1 VASAR
6 LAALQEDGIL
16 SELAD
21 AVRTR
26 RVSSHQLVERSLERI
41 ARLDGQLNAVVAL
54 RADLALGEARALDA
68 RVAAGGDPGPL
79 AGVPVLVKDLEDV
92 AGLRTTQGSALFADD
107 PPATRD
113 GLTPARLRAAGAIV
127 VGKTNLP
134 EFATEGYS
142 ANLIFGATRNP
153 WGLQWSPGGS
163 SGGSG
168 AALAAGL
175 APIATATDGGGSV
188 RIPAALCGLAGLKP
202 TNGVIA
208 RRPIPDWI
216 DYSTDGPLATTVA
229 DLRLLLAVQ
238 SGPAPGDPTAL
249 PFPPPPGAA
258 RPARLYAAPRFAPW
272 GPLPGVVQ
280 SAFDEAVAAFA
291 DLVALPAESL
301 DPERIFATGNPDTD
315 WFIVAAAEHV
325 SSLGRGVVEQ
335 NLDRLHPGARW
346 FLEEGLRVTLDGYL
360 AARRRRFG
368 YVRELDE
375 LLGEDGVV
383 LSPTIA
389 SQGWLAEGR
398 LSTDDQVGALPGE
411 VYNTSVQNTT
421 GHPALSLPAGR
432 LPNGLPFGLQ
442 VTGPRFRDHLLLDLA
457 SSWEEARPWPRSAG
471 GYEPFDTGL
480 TR

>member
-1 VASAR
+1 
-6 LAALQEDGIL
+6 
-16 SELAD
+16 
-21 AVRTR
+21 
-26 RVSSHQLVERSLERI
+26 VSSRQLVERSLERI
-41 ARLDGQLNAVVAL
+41 SRLDGPLNAVVAL
-54 RADLALGEARALDA
+54 RAEPALAEALALDE
-68 RVAAGGDPGPL
+68 RVAAGEDPGPL
-79 AGVPVLVKDLEDV
+79 AGLPVLVKDLEDV
-92 AGLRTTQGSALFADD
+92 AGLRTTYGSALFAGA
-107 PPATRD
+107 PAATRD
-113 GLTPARLRAAGAIV
+113 GLTPARLRAAGAII

-142 ANLIFGATRNP
+142 ANLVFGATRNP
-153 WGLQWSPGGS
+153 WGLEWSPGGS

-249 PFPPPPGAA
+249 PGPLPGDPRPA
-258 RPARLYAAPRFAPW
+258 RPGRLYAAPRFAPW
-272 GPLPGVVQ
+272 GPLPGEVQ
-280 SAFDEAVAAFA
+280 AAFDAAVAAFA
-291 DLVALPAESL
+291 GLTALLAEPL

-315 WFIVAAAEHV
+315 WFTVTAAEHV
-325 SSLGRGVVEQ
+325 SALGRGVVEQ
-335 NLDRLHPGARW
+335 NLGRLHPGARW
-346 FLEEGLRVTLDGYL
+346 FLKEGLRVTLDGYL

-375 LLGEDGVV
+375 LLGEDGMV
-383 LSPTIA
+383 LSPTVA
-389 SQGWLAEGR
+389 SPGWLAEGR
-398 LSTDDQVGALPGE
+398 LTADDPVGPLPGE
-411 VYNTSVQNTT
+411 VFNTSVQNIT

-442 VTGPRFRDHLLLDLA
+442 VTAPRFRDHLLLDLA
-457 SSWEEARPWPRSAG
+457 SSWERAHPWPRSAD
-471 GYEPFDTGL
+471 GYEAFDAGL
-480 TR
+480 AR

>member
-1 VASAR
+1 
-6 LAALQEDGIL
+6 
-16 SELAD
+16 
-21 AVRTR
+21 
-26 RVSSHQLVERSLERI
+26 VSSRQLVERSLERI
-41 ARLDGQLNAVVAL
+41 SRLDGPLNAVVAL
-54 RADLALGEARALDA
+54 RAEPALAEALALDE
-68 RVAAGGDPGPL
+68 RVAAGEDPGPL
-79 AGVPVLVKDLEDV
+79 AGLPVLVKDLEDV
-92 AGLRTTQGSALFADD
+92 AGLRTTYGSALFAGA
-107 PPATRD
+107 PAATRD
-113 GLTPARLRAAGAIV
+113 GLTPARLRAAGAII

-142 ANLIFGATRNP
+142 ANLVFGATRNP
-153 WGLQWSPGGS
+153 WGLEWSPGGS

-249 PFPPPPGAA
+249 PGPLPGDPRPA
-258 RPARLYAAPRFAPW
+258 RPGRLYAAPRFAPW
-272 GPLPGVVQ
+272 GPLPGEVQ
-280 SAFDEAVAAFA
+280 AAFDAATATFA
-291 DLVALPAESL
+291 RLVALPAEPL
-301 DPERIFATGNPDTD
+301 DPARIFATGNPDTD
-315 WFIVAAAEHV
+315 WFTVTAAEHV
-325 SSLGRGVVEQ
+325 SALGRGVVERS
-335 NLDRLHPGARW
+335 LGRLHPGARW

-375 LLGEDGVV
+375 LLGEDGIV
-383 LSPTIA
+383 LSPTVA
-389 SQGWLAEGR
+389 SPGWLAEGR
-398 LSTDDQVGALPGE
+398 LTADDPVGPLPGE
-411 VYNTSVQNTT
+411 VFNTSVQNIT

-457 SSWEEARPWPRSAG
+457 SSWERAHPWPRSAD
-471 GYEPFDTGL
+471 GYEPFDAGL
-480 TR
+480 AR

>member
-1 VASAR
+1 MC
-6 LAALQEDGIL
+6 
-16 SELAD
+16 
-21 AVRTR
+21 
-26 RVSSHQLVERSLERI
+26 
-41 ARLDGQLNAVVAL
+41 
-54 RADLALGEARALDA
+54 
-68 RVAAGGDPGPL
+68 
-79 AGVPVLVKDLEDV
+79 
-92 AGLRTTQGSALFADD
+92 TTQGSVLFAGG

-153 WGLQWSPGGS
+153 WGLEWSPGGS

-202 TNGVIA
+202 TNGLIA

-216 DYSTDGPLATTVA
+216 DYSTDGLLGTNVA

-249 PFPPPPGAA
+249 PFPLPPGRF
-258 RPARLYAAPRFAPW
+258 RPRRLYVAPRFAPW
-272 GPLPGVVQ
+272 GPLPAEVQ
-280 SAFDEAVAAFA
+280 AAFDAAVAAFA
-291 DLVALPAESL
+291 DLVALPAEPL
-301 DPERIFATGNPDTD
+301 DPKRIFATGNPDTD
-315 WFIVAAAEHV
+315 WFIVAASEHV
-325 SSLGRGVVEQ
+325 SSLGRGVVERS
-335 NLDRLHPGARW
+335 LGRLHPGARW

-389 SQGWLAEGR
+389 SPGWLADGR
-398 LSTDDQVGALPGE
+398 LTADDQVGALPGE
-411 VYNTSVQNTT
+411 VYNTSVQNIT

-442 VTGPRFRDHLLLDLA
+442 VTGPRFRDQPLLDVA
-457 SSWEEARPWPRSAG
+457 SSWEQARPWPRSAD
-471 GYEPFDTGL
+471 GYEPFDAGIA
-480 TR
+480 

>member
-1 VASAR
+1 MAPAR
-6 LAALQEDGIL
+6 LAARQEDGIL
-16 SELAD
+16 SELAG

-54 RADLALGEARALDA
+54 RADLALGEARTLDE
-68 RVAAGGDPGPL
+68 RVAAGEDPGPL
-79 AGVPVLVKDLEDV
+79 AGIPVLVKDLEDV
-92 AGLRTTQGSALFADD
+92 AGLRTTRGSALFADA
-107 PPATRD
+107 PAATRD

-142 ANLIFGATRNP
+142 ANLVFGATRNP
-153 WGLQWSPGGS
+153 WGLEWSPGGS

-188 RIPAALCGLAGLKP
+188 RIPASLCGLAGLKP

-208 RRPIPDWI
+208 RQPIPDWI

-238 SGPAPGDPTAL
+238 SGPAPGDPSAL
-249 PFPPPPGAA
+249 PGPLPPGPA
-258 RPARLYAAPRFAPW
+258 RPGRLYAAPRFAPW
-272 GPLPGVVQ
+272 GALPGEVQ
-280 SAFDEAVAAFA
+280 PAFDAAVAAFA
-291 DLVALPAESL
+291 DLVGLPG
-301 DPERIFATGNPDTD
+301 R
-315 WFIVAAAEHV
+315 AARPGADLRHGQPGHRLV
-325 SSLGRGVVEQ
+325 RGHRGRACLLPRPRRGGTQ
-335 NLDRLHPGARW
+335 PAPLHPGARW
-346 FLEEGLRVTLDGYL
+346 FMEEGLRVTLDGYL

-375 LLGEDGVV
+375 LLGEDGIV

-389 SQGWLAEGR
+389 SPGWLAEGR
-398 LSTDDQVGALPGE
+398 LTADDQVGPLPGE
-411 VYNTSVQNTT
+411 VFNTSVQNAT

-457 SSWEEARPWPRSAG
+457 SSWEQAYPWPRSAD
-471 GYEPFDTGL
+471 GYEPFDAGL
-480 TR
+480 A

>member
-1 VASAR
+1 
-6 LAALQEDGIL
+6 
-16 SELAD
+16 
-21 AVRTR
+21 VRTR
-26 RVSSHQLVERSLERI
+26 RVSSRQLVERSLERI
-41 ARLDGQLNAVVAL
+41 SRLDGPLNAVVAL
-54 RADLALGEARALDA
+54 RAEPALAEALELDH
-68 RVAAGGDPGPL
+68 RVAAGEDPGPL
-79 AGVPVLVKDLEDV
+79 AGLPVLVKDLEDV
-92 AGLRTTQGSALFADD
+92 AGLRTTHGSALFAGA
-107 PPATRD
+107 PAATRD

-142 ANLIFGATRNP
+142 ANLVFGATRNP
-153 WGLQWSPGGS
+153 WGLKWSPGGS

-249 PFPPPPGAA
+249 PGPPPPGPA
-258 RPARLYAAPRFAPW
+258 RPGRLYAAPRFAPW
-272 GPLPGVVQ
+272 GPLPGEVQ
-280 SAFDEAVAAFA
+280 SAFDAAVAAFA
-291 DLVALPAESL
+291 ELAARPAEPL
-301 DPERIFATGNPDTD
+301 DPEQIFATGNPDTD
-315 WFIVAAAEHV
+315 WFIVTAAEHV
-325 SSLGRGVVEQ
+325 SALGRGLVERS
-335 NLDRLHPGARW
+335 LGRLHPGARW
-346 FLEEGLRVTLDGYL
+346 FLEEGLQVTVDGYL

-375 LLGEDGVV
+375 LLGDDGIV

-389 SQGWLAEGR
+389 SPGWLAEGR
-398 LSTDDQVGALPGE
+398 LTEDDPVGPLPGE
-411 VYNTSVQNTT
+411 VFNTSVQNTT

-442 VTGPRFRDHLLLDLA
+442 ITGPRFRDHLLLDLA
-457 SSWEEARPWPRSAG
+457 SSWEQARPWPRSAD
-471 GYEPFDTGL
+471 GYEPFDAGL
-480 TR
+480 AP

>member
-1 VASAR
+1 
-6 LAALQEDGIL
+6 
-16 SELAD
+16 
-21 AVRTR
+21 VRTR
-26 RVSSHQLVERSLERI
+26 RISSRQLVERSLERI
-41 ARLDGQLNAVVAL
+41 SRLDGPLNAVVAL
-54 RADLALGEARALDA
+54 RAELALAEARALDE
-68 RVAAGGDPGPL
+68 RVAAGEDPGPL
-79 AGVPVLVKDLEDV
+79 AGLPVLVKDLEDV
-92 AGLRTTQGSALFADD
+92 IGLRTTYGSALFAGA

-113 GLTPARLRAAGAIV
+113 GLTPMRLRAAGGIV

-134 EFATEGYS
+134 EFAAEGYS
-142 ANLIFGATRNP
+142 ANLVFGATRNP
-153 WGLQWSPGGS
+153 WGLRWSPGGS

-238 SGPAPGDPTAL
+238 SGPAQGDPTAL
-249 PFPPPPGAA
+249 PGPLARDPVPA
-258 RPARLYAAPRFAPW
+258 RPGRLYAAPRFAPW
-272 GPLPGVVQ
+272 GPLPGGVQ
-280 SAFDEAVAAFA
+280 SAFDAAVAAFA
-291 DLVALPAESL
+291 DLVALPAEPL
-301 DPERIFATGNPDTD
+301 DPERLFATGNPDTD
-315 WFIVAAAEHV
+315 WFIVTAAEHV
-325 SSLGRGVVEQ
+325 SALGRGTVERG
-335 NLDRLHPGARW
+335 LGRLHPGARW
-346 FLEEGLRVTLDGYL
+346 FLEEGLRVTLDDYL

-375 LLGEDGVV
+375 LLGEDGIV

-389 SQGWLAEGR
+389 SPGWLAEGR
-398 LSTDDQVGALPGE
+398 LTADSEIGPLPGE
-411 VYNTSVQNTT
+411 VFNTSVQNTT

-457 SSWEEARPWPRSAG
+457 SSWEQARPWPRSAD
-471 GYEPFDTGL
+471 GYEPFDAGIS
-480 TR
+480 

>member
-1 VASAR
+1 M
-6 LAALQEDGIL
+6 
-16 SELAD
+16 
-21 AVRTR
+21 RTR
-26 RVSSHQLVERSLERI
+26 SVSSRQLVERSLERI
-41 ARLDGQLNAVVAL
+41 SRLDGPLNAVVAL
-54 RADLALGEARALDA
+54 RTDLALDEARALDA
-68 RVAAGGDPGPL
+68 RIAAGEDCGPL

-92 AGLRTTQGSALFADD
+92 VGLRTTQGSALFADA

-113 GLTPARLRAAGAIV
+113 GITPSRLRAAGAIV

-142 ANLIFGATRNP
+142 ANLVFGVTRNP
-153 WGLQWSPGGS
+153 WGLEWSPGGS

-188 RIPAALCGLAGLKP
+188 RIPAALCGLAGIKP

-208 RRPIPDWI
+208 RQPLPDWI
-216 DYSTDGPLATTVA
+216 DYSTDGCLATTVA
-229 DLRLLLAVQ
+229 DLRLLLSVQ

-249 PFPPPPGAA
+249 PFPLHSGPA
-258 RPARLYAAPRFAPW
+258 RPGRLYAAPRFAPW

-291 DLVALPAESL
+291 DLVALPVEPL
-301 DPERIFATGNPDTD
+301 DPERTFATGNPDTD
-315 WFIVAAAEHV
+315 WFVVASAEHV
-325 SSLGRGVVEQ
+325 SSLGRGVVERD
-335 NLDRLHPGARW
+335 LDRLHPGARW
-346 FLEEGLRVTLDGYL
+346 FMEEGLRVTLDDYL

-389 SQGWLAEGR
+389 SEGWLAEGR
-398 LSTDDQVGALPGE
+398 MSASDQAGALPGE

-457 SSWEEARPWPRSAG
+457 ASWEEARPWPRVAE
-471 GYEPFDTGL
+471 GYEPFDVGFV
-480 TR
+480 R

>member
-1 VASAR
+1 M
-6 LAALQEDGIL
+6 IL

-26 RVSSHQLVERSLERI
+26 RVASHQLVERSLERI
-41 ARLDGQLNAVVAL
+41 SRLDGQLNAVVAL
-54 RADLALGEARALDA
+54 RAELALDEARALDE
-68 RVAAGGDPGPL
+68 RVAAGEDPGLL

-92 AGLRTTQGSALFADD
+92 VGMRTTQGSALFADA

-153 WGLQWSPGGS
+153 WGLKWSPGGS

-216 DYSTDGPLATTVA
+216 DYSTDGPLATTAA

-238 SGPAPGDPTAL
+238 SGPAPGDPSAL
-249 PFPPPPGAA
+249 PVPIPPGPA
-258 RPARLYAAPRFAPW
+258 RPGRLYAAPRFAPW
-272 GPLPGVVQ
+272 GPLPGEVQ

-291 DLVALPAESL
+291 DLVALPAEQL

-325 SSLGRGVVEQ
+325 SSLGRGVVER
-335 NLDRLHPGARW
+335 NVDRLHPGARW

-375 LLGEDGVV
+375 LLGEDGIV

-389 SQGWLAEGR
+389 SPGWLAEGR
-398 LSTDDQVGALPGE
+398 LTADDQVGALPGK

-442 VTGPRFRDHLLLDLA
+442 VTGPRFRDDLLLDLA
-457 SSWEEARPWPRSAG
+457 GSWEQARPWPRSADG
-471 GYEPFDTGL
+471 HEPFDAGIA
-480 TR
+480 R

>member
-1 VASAR
+1 M
-6 LAALQEDGIL
+6 IL
-16 SELAD
+16 SELAG

-26 RVSSHQLVERSLERI
+26 RVSAHQLVERSLERI
-41 ARLDGQLNAVVAL
+41 ARLDGPLNAVVAL
-54 RADLALGEARALDA
+54 RAGPARAEARALDQ
-68 RVAAGGDPGPL
+68 RVAAGEDPGPL

-92 AGLRTTQGSALFADD
+92 AGLRTTYGSALFADA
-107 PPATRD
+107 PAATRD

-142 ANLIFGATRNP
+142 ANLVFGATRNP
-153 WGLQWSPGGS
+153 WGLRWSPGGS

-249 PFPPPPGAA
+249 PGPLPPGPAGPA
-258 RPARLYAAPRFAPW
+258 RPGRLYAAPRFAPW
-272 GPLPGVVQ
+272 GPLPGEVQ
-280 SAFDEAVAAFA
+280 AAFDQAVAAFA
-291 DLVALPAESL
+291 ELVALPAEPL

-315 WFIVAAAEHV
+315 WFVVTAAEHV
-325 SSLGRGVVEQ
+325 SALGRGTVEQ
-335 NLDRLHPGARW
+335 NLGRLHPAARW
-346 FLEEGLRVTLDGYL
+346 FLEEGLRVTLEEYL

-375 LLGEDGVV
+375 LLGGDGIV

-389 SQGWLAEGR
+389 SPGWLAEGR
-398 LSTDDQVGALPGE
+398 LTADEEAGPLPGD

-442 VTGPRFRDHLLLDLA
+442 VTGPRFRDQLLLDLA
-457 SSWEEARPWPRSAG
+457 GDWEQAHPWPRAAG
-471 GYEPFDTGL
+471 GYEPFDAGL
-480 TR
+480 A

>member
-1 VASAR
+1 M
-6 LAALQEDGIL
+6 IL
-16 SELAD
+16 SELAG

-26 RVSSHQLVERSLERI
+26 RVSAHQLVERSLERI
-41 ARLDGQLNAVVAL
+41 ARLDGPLNAVVAL
-54 RADLALGEARALDA
+54 RAGPARAEARALDQ
-68 RVAAGGDPGPL
+68 RVAAGEDPGPL
-79 AGVPVLVKDLEDV
+79 AGLPVLVKDLEDV
-92 AGLRTTQGSALFADD
+92 AGMRTTRGSALFAGA
-107 PPATRD
+107 PAATRD

-142 ANLIFGATRNP
+142 ANLVFGATRNP
-153 WGLQWSPGGS
+153 WGLRWSPGGS

-249 PFPPPPGAA
+249 PGPLPPHPA
-258 RPARLYAAPRFAPW
+258 RPGRLYAAPRFAPW
-272 GPLPGVVQ
+272 GPLPGEVQ
-280 SAFDEAVAAFA
+280 AAFDQAVAAFA
-291 DLVALPAESL
+291 GLVALPAEPL

-315 WFIVAAAEHV
+315 WFVVTAAEHV
-325 SSLGRGVVEQ
+325 SALGRGTVERSLGR
-335 NLDRLHPGARW
+335 LHPAARW
-346 FLEEGLRVTLDGYL
+346 FLAEGLRVTLEQYL

-375 LLGEDGVV
+375 LLGGDGIV

-389 SQGWLAEGR
+389 SPGWLAEGR
-398 LSTDDQVGALPGE
+398 LTADQEARPLPGD

-421 GHPALSLPAGR
+421 GHPALSLPAGH

-442 VTGPRFRDHLLLDLA
+442 VTGPRFRDQLLLDLA
-457 SSWEEARPWPRSAG
+457 GDWEQAHPWPRSAG
-471 GYEPFDTGL
+471 GYQPFDAGL
-480 TR
+480 A

>member
-1 VASAR
+1 
-6 LAALQEDGIL
+6 
-16 SELAD
+16 
-21 AVRTR
+21 VRTR
-26 RVSSHQLVERSLERI
+26 RVSSRQLVERALERI

-54 RADLALGEARALDA
+54 RAELALDEARALDV

-79 AGVPVLVKDLEDV
+79 AGIPVLVKDLEDV
-92 AGLRTTQGSALFADD
+92 AGMRTTRGSALFAGD

-113 GLTPARLRAAGAIV
+113 GLTPSRLRAAGAIV

-142 ANLIFGATRNP
+142 ANLVFGATRNP
-153 WGLQWSPGGS
+153 WGRRWSPGGS

-249 PFPPPPGAA
+249 PFALPEGPDRPG
-258 RPARLYAAPRFAPW
+258 RLYAAPRFAPW
-272 GPLPGVVQ
+272 GPLPGVVE
-280 SAFDEAVAAFA
+280 SAFEQAVAAFA
-291 DLVALPAESL
+291 DLVALPVQPL

-315 WFIVAAAEHV
+315 WFIIAAAEHV
-325 SSLGRGVVEQ
+325 SSLGRGVVER
-335 NLDRLHPGARW
+335 NLDRMHPGARW

-375 LLGEDGVV
+375 MLNEDGVV

-389 SQGWLAEGR
+389 SPGWLAEGR
-398 LSTDDQVGALPGE
+398 LTTSDQVGALPGE

-442 VTGPRFRDHLLLDLA
+442 ITGPRFRDHLLLDLA
-457 SSWEEARPWPRSAG
+457 SSWEEARPWPRLAE
-471 GYEPFDTGL
+471 GYEPFDAGIA
-480 TR
+480 